1 MTDEEFRAEVRDWLA
16 ANLPPELTGAGGPG
30 REHELVPERLA
41 WERRLGEGGWIG
53 LGWPAA
59 DGGRGLPWR
68 QQVIFYEEYAR
79 AGAPGRV
86 GHIGEQL
93 LGPALLMFGTAEQKK
108 RFLPGILAG
117 TTMWC
122 QGYSEP
128 EAGSDLAGLR
138 TRAVLGSDGR
148 WRVDGQKVWTS
159 LAQFA
164 DWCFV
169 LARTDLEAER
179 HRGLSCLLV
188 PMRQAGVDVRPIVQL
203 TGTSEFNEVFFT
215 AAVADGMIGAP
226 GDGWRVAMGTL
237 SVERGVAVF
246 GQQLGFEREFSA
258 VLSLARAS
266 ARLSDPDIA
275 ARIADAW
282 IGLQVLRFT
291 TEASSPGVGPNIAK
305 LLWASWHQ
313 RLGELAVDVAGPSA
327 TLAGPSY
334 ELTGEQ
340 RLFLFTRADTIYGG
354 SSEIQR
360 NIVAE
365 RGLGLPRGLHRLRGH
380 GRAGGAEGRG
390 ARLHGASR
398 RASGGRG
405 LEAAGRGAGAV
416 RARGAGTPW
425 RSGGRTG
432 RSGGRGRGGGAGAA
446 AAAGAVHR
454 AGRGGARR
462 GRGSRDG
469 RGADGDRRRV
479 GAGGVRAGRR

>member
-1 MTDEEFRAEVRDWLA
+1 MDDPGFRASVRDWLA
-16 ANLPPELTGAGGPG
+16 ANLPPELVGAGGPG
-30 REHELVPERLA
+30 REHELVAERLA
-41 WERRLGEGGWIG
+41 WERTLGSAGWIG
-53 LGWPAA
+53 LGWPVA

-68 QQVIFYEEYAR
+68 QQAIFYEEYAR
-79 AGAPGRV
+79 AGAPGRA

-93 LGPALLMFGTAEQKK
+93 LGPTLLLSGTAEQKK

-128 EAGSDLAGLR
+128 DAGSDLAGLR
-138 TRAVLGSDGR
+138 TRAVLDADGR

-169 LARTDLEAER
+169 LARTDLAAER

-203 TGTSEFNEVFFT
+203 TGTSEFNEVFFSG
-215 AAVADGMIGAP
+215 AVADGMIGAP
-226 GDGWRVAMGTL
+226 GDGWRVALGTL

-258 VLSLARAS
+258 MLSLARAEG
-266 ARLSDPDIA
+266 RCSDPELA
-275 ARIADAW
+275 ARIAEAW

-291 TEASSPGVGPNIAK
+291 TEASYGADSPCVTSNIAK
-305 LLWASWHQ
+305 LLWSSWHQ
-313 RLGELAVDVAGPSA
+313 RLGELAVDVLGPSA

-334 ELTGEQ
+334 ELTDEQ

-365 RGLGLPRGLHRLRGH
+365 RGLGLPRGLRRLRGY
-380 GRAGGAEGRG
+380 GRAGGAAFSGAVVPGPRRRRG
-390 ARLHGASR
+390 GY
-398 RASGGRG
+398 

-416 RARGAGTPW
+416 RARGAGTLW
-425 RSGGRTG
+425 R
-432 RSGGRGRGGGAGAA
+432 RGGGAG
-446 AAAGAVHR
+446 
-454 AGRGGARR
+454 
-462 GRGSRDG
+462 
-469 RGADGDRRRV
+469 
-479 GAGGVRAGRR
+479 